1 MAIAVN
7 EQIVLKIK
15 QRLQLIDEDSGYE
28 TTVAGTVVRPP
39 RIWSGNLQ
47 DYQIIVTQGTL
58 NVNDDLSHPGN
69 PPATAWNMPIVIFGE
84 LRPSEDS
91 VTAID
96 SLINE
101 FAADAIKAIC
111 TPASSWYNWD
121 ALAIDTRM
129 ENVEPIVSEDAC
141 GFKIELTVI
150 YRVTENDPYTVR
162 G

>member
-1 MAIAVN
+1 MATAVN

-39 RIWSGNLQ
+39 RIWSGNPQ
-47 DYQIIVTQGTL
+47 DYQIIVTQGQSER
-58 NVNDDLSHPGN
+58 NEDLSIVGN
-69 PPATAWNMPIVIFGE
+69 PPATAWNMPVSVFGE

-111 TPASSWYNWD
+111 TPVISWYNFD
-121 ALAIDTRM
+121 GLAIDA
-129 ENVEPIVSEDAC
+129 NIDAIEPIINEELA
-141 GFKIELTVI
+141 GFRLDLTI
-150 YRVTENDPYTVR
+150 KYRVNEHDPYTLR
-162 G
+162 